1 MIDLEDSTSGALVD
15 EYEGVKHV
23 FTDLETIATRGHNV
37 LTRAKRHGRWQ
48 ALKSLTPEA
57 AGKEVY
63 RQMLL
68 KEMEILMQLQH
79 PSVEQVMGMEEVPGL
94 GMCIV
99 MEWVDGVTLDKW
111 LNQHPSLAQRRRVA
125 GQLLDAMAYVHSC
138 GIVHRDLKPSNIM
151 VTTNGNNVKVIDFG
165 LADTDAHAVL
175 KQPAGTLRYMAPE
188 QASSSRPDVRNDI
201 YSLGMVMRTMNLGR
215 SYRRAIA
222 RCLAPIDTRFESVEQ
237 LQECVGSHARY
248 RRYAVW
254 GAVAATAVGLLA
266 VVMAQQAALHR
277 MSQHNDLMVDSLQ
290 NRITTNS
297 RIAEERIDSSAIAT
311 AAHIT
316 AMNDTLRLLQQI
328 NEQMEQREQQRLAR
342 QRAVDEAIDEGV
354 SIAREANQ
362 KTHISEHLDTL
373 SNNAYIWL
381 DAKYLIKEGRR
392 HANEYLM
399 NLTSEF
405 SPKERAEI
413 EYAINEYCTDY
424 ERRMEERYNDA
435 IYAKSPK
442 R

>member
-15 EYEGVKHV
+15 EYEGVNRE

-48 ALKSLTPEA
+48 ALKSLTTEA

-63 RQMLL
+63 RQMLR

-79 PSVEQVMGMEEVPGL
+79 PSVEQVMGMEDVPGL
-94 GMCIV
+94 GECIV

-111 LNQHPSLAQRRRVA
+111 LDQHQSLDQRRRVL

-188 QASSSRPDVRNDI
+188 QASSNRPDVRNDI

-215 SYRRAIA
+215 GYRRAIA
-222 RCLAPIDTRFESVEQ
+222 RCLAPIDARFESVEQ
-237 LQECVGSHARY
+237 LQEWLGSYARR
-248 RRYAVW
+248 RRYVVW
-254 GAVAATAVGLLA
+254 GVAAVAAVGLIVL
-266 VVMAQQAALHR
+266 VMTQQAALHQLSR
-277 MSQHNDLMVDSLQ
+277 RNDVMVDSLQ
-290 NRITTNS
+290 TRITENT
-297 RIAEERIDSSAIAT
+297 RLAEERIDSSTTVT

-316 AMNDTLRLLQQI
+316 AMNDTLRLLRQI

-354 SIAREANQ
+354 RIAREANQ

-381 DAKYLIKEGRR
+381 DARFLIKEGRR

-399 NLTSEF
+399 NLSKF

-424 ERRMEERYNDA
+424 ERRMEEKYNHA
-435 IYAKSPK
+435 IYTKSSN

>member
-1 MIDLEDSTSGALVD
+1 MIDLEDSISGALVE
-15 EYEGVKHV
+15 EYEGVSRE

-37 LTRAKRHGRWQ
+37 LTRAKRHGRWH

-57 AGKEVY
+57 AGQAVY
-63 RQMLL
+63 REMQR
-68 KEMEILMQLQH
+68 KELEIMMQLQH
-79 PSVEQVMGMEEVPGL
+79 AGVEQAMGLEEVPGL
-94 GMCIV
+94 GACIV
-99 MEWVDGVTLDKW
+99 MEWVDGVTLDHW
-111 LNQHPSLAQRRRVA
+111 LAAQPSLDQRRRVL

-138 GIVHRDLKPSNIM
+138 GIVHRDIKPSNIM
-151 VTTNGNNVKVIDFG
+151 VTSNGNNVKVIDFG

-188 QASSSRPDVRNDI
+188 QASSNRPDVRNDI
-201 YSLGMVMRTMNLGR
+201 YSLGMVMRAMNLGR

-222 RCLAPIDTRFESVEQ
+222 RCLAPIDARFESVEQ
-237 LQECVGSHARY
+237 LQEWLGSNVRR
-248 RRYAVW
+248 RRYAAW
-254 GAVAATAVGLLA
+254 GVAAVAAVGLVA
-266 VVMAQQAALHR
+266 VVMTQQAALHQLSR
-277 MSQHNDLMVDSLQ
+277 RNNVMVDSLQ
-290 NRITTNS
+290 TRITENT
-297 RIAEERIDSSAIAT
+297 RLAEERIDSST
-311 AAHIT
+311 TVTTAHIT
-316 AMNDTLRLLQQI
+316 AMNDTLRLLRQI

-354 SIAREANQ
+354 RIAREANQ

-381 DAKYLIKEGRR
+381 DARFLIKEGRQ

-399 NLTSEF
+399 NLASKFT
-405 SPKERAEI
+405 PKERAEI

-424 ERRMEERYNDA
+424 ERRMEERYDHA
-435 IYAKSPK
+435 IHAKSPK

>member
-15 EYEGVKHV
+15 EYEGVNRE

-48 ALKSLTPEA
+48 ALKSLTTEA

-63 RQMLL
+63 RQMLR

-79 PSVEQVMGMEEVPGL
+79 PSVEQVMGMENVPGL
-94 GMCIV
+94 GECIV

-111 LNQHPSLAQRRRVA
+111 LDQHQSLDQRRRVL

-188 QASSSRPDVRNDI
+188 QASSNRPDVRNDI

-215 SYRRAIA
+215 GYRRAIA
-222 RCLAPIDTRFESVEQ
+222 RCLAPIDARFESVEQ
-237 LQECVGSHARY
+237 LQEWLGSYARR
-248 RRYAVW
+248 RRYVVW
-254 GAVAATAVGLLA
+254 GVAAVAAVGLIAL
-266 VVMAQQAALHR
+266 VMTQQAALHQL
-277 MSQHNDLMVDSLQ
+277 SQRNDVMVDSLQ
-290 NRITTNS
+290 TRITENT
-297 RIAEERIDSSAIAT
+297 RLAEERIDSST
-311 AAHIT
+311 TDTTAHIT
-316 AMNDTLRLLQQI
+316 AMNDTLRLLRQI

-354 SIAREANQ
+354 RIAREANQ

-381 DAKYLIKEGRR
+381 DARFLIKEGRR